1 MCGPNVPPPNGTA
14 CTGSDWVNHVVIYN
28 GHNPAPILTDITNN
42 QLPAVSWVIAAG
54 KNSDHAGNQ
63 NDLRGPSWVASIVN
77 AIGNSSYW
85 ANTAIIVTWDDW
97 GGWYDHVPPPQ
108 VIADGTSWGSD
119 YVYGFRVPL
128 IVISPYAKA
137 AHISHVNHVFAAF
150 STSWRRTSAYPCS
163 DMPMPAPM
171 TFPTASTSTRLRW
184 SFRPSMR
191 RSARAIS

>member
-1 MCGPNVPPPNGTA
+1 MPRIYPGVTTRHLRHRYGLGQMPSNQHMCGPNVPPPNGTA

-85 ANTAIIVTWDDW
+85 ANTAIIVTWD
-97 GGWYDHVPPPQ
+97 
-108 VIADGTSWGSD
+108 
-119 YVYGFRVPL
+119 
-128 IVISPYAKA
+128 
-137 AHISHVNHVFAAF
+137 
-150 STSWRRTSAYPCS
+150 
-163 DMPMPAPM
+163 
-171 TFPTASTSTRLRW
+171 
-184 SFRPSMR
+184 
-191 RSARAIS
+191 